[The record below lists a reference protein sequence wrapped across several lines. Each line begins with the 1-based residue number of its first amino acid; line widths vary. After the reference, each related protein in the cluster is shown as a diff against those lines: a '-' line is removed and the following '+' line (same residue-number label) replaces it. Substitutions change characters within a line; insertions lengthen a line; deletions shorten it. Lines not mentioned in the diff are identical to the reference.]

1 MELLDEREVRAN
13 LQKQLTEDF
22 PYPLAVIKANLP
34 GTDKRNL
41 ISAVVVCEGYF
52 ELKKQKIIHAQT
64 SYTAEGL
71 IFYLSMDADAGEL
84 KRVCVDIEQS
94 HPLGRLMDIDVITEK
109 GQISRGD
116 MGLSPRTCFICDED
130 AHVCVRNQTHTPNE
144 IDNYVLSQFRRYLTA
159 QDQDMRWQRLIQTSL
174 IGELIK
180 PRGYGCVTMSD
191 NGSHTD
197 MNARLF
203 IESARTVSQQMCEA
217 HRCSDNFQKL
227 RAIGKIAE
235 QKMFETTGN
244 INTHKGAIFLMLLVM
259 AGLQQEDPVSHIAA
273 LCENILAD
281 FDNAPSSHGMSL
293 YHKYGITGI
302 RGLAK
307 DGFSDLFKIYY
318 PYYLKHSLD
327 ETFLRIIGENPD
339 TTLMHRGGM
348 PLYNECREKA
358 RSIASQ
364 QDRLDFDAWMKS
376 QRLSPGGSADML
388 SALILMDCFIW
399 IKEENEDEPTDQN
412 RHRRYLRIE

>member
-13 LQKQLTEDF
+13 LQKQVTEDF

-34 GTDKRNL
+34 GTDKRCL
-41 ISAVVVCEGYF
+41 ISTVVVCEGYF

-71 IFYLSMDADAGEL
+71 IFYLSIDRDIREL
-84 KRVCVDIEQS
+84 KKICVDIETS
-94 HPLGRLMDIDVITEK
+94 HPLGRLMDIDVMDTR
-109 GQISRGD
+109 GQISRRELN
-116 MGLSPRTCFICDED
+116 LSPRKCFLCDED
-130 AHVCVRNQTHTPNE
+130 AHLCVRNQTHTPDD
-144 IDNYVLSQFRRYLTA
+144 IDRYILSVFRKYLVADDLAT
-159 QDQDMRWQRLIQTSL
+159 RWQRLLFTAL

-191 NGSHTD
+191 DGNHLD
-197 MNARLF
+197 MDAMLF
-203 IESARTVSQQMCEA
+203 IESAYIISHQMCKA
-217 HRCSDNFQKL
+217 YVYPDDFQKL

-259 AGLQQEDPVSHIAA
+259 AGLQWEDPVRHIVK

-281 FDNAPSSHGMSL
+281 FDKAQSSHGMSL
-293 YHKYGITGI
+293 YHKHGITGI

-307 DGFSDLFKIYY
+307 EGFRELFEIYY
-318 PYYLKHSLD
+318 PFYLKHSID
-327 ETFLRIIGENPD
+327 ETFLKIISENPD
-339 TTLMHRGGM
+339 TTLMHRGGI

-358 RSIASQ
+358 KRITNL
-364 QDRLDFDAWMKS
+364 QDRFAFDAWMKS

-388 SALILMDCFIW
+388 SALILMDCFMW
-399 IKEENEDEPTDQN
+399 IKEENKDEPTDQN
-412 RHRRYLRIE
+412 RYRRYLRIE

>member
-34 GTDKRNL
+34 GTDKRCL
-41 ISAVVVCEGYF
+41 ISAVAVCEGYF

-64 SYTAEGL
+64 SYTTEGL
-71 IFYLSMDADAGEL
+71 IFYLSMDADACEL

-116 MGLSPRTCFICDED
+116 MGLSPRKCFLCDED
-130 AHVCVRNQTHTPNE
+130 AHLCVRNQSHRPE
-144 IDNYVLSQFRRYLTA
+144 DIERYILSRFRTYLMSVDPRT
-159 QDQDMRWQRLIQTSL
+159 RWQRLLFTAL

-191 NGSHTD
+191 NGSHLD
-197 MNARLF
+197 MDAMLF
-203 IESARTVSQQMCEA
+203 IESANTISHPMSGA
-217 HRCSDNFQKL
+217 YAYPDDFQKL
-227 RAIGKIAE
+227 RDIGKIAE
-235 QKMFETTGN
+235 QAMFETTGN

-259 AGLQQEDPVSHIAA
+259 AGLQREDPVTHIAA

-307 DGFSDLFKIYY
+307 EGFRELFKIYY

-348 PLYNECREKA
+348 SLYNECREKV

-364 QDRLDFDAWMKS
+364 QDRLAFDAWMKS

-388 SALILMDCFIW
+388 SALILMDCFMW

-412 RHRRYLRIE
+412 RYRRYLRIE